1 MNPSTERL
9 TVHLAIGRRTHKRNV
24 RHQYSS
30 HLPTQ
35 ILQCLIF
42 VQDQIGIAFL
52 RGLFAFARCFGLRKG
67 GQFDCVRLRASGRV
81 TGGEEGVDGTAGS
94 RAEEGTDGPWF
105 GGGADE
111 EALGWCHFRFY
122 GFPLSFHGSFNRSS
136 RRSPVWI
143 EIG

>member
-1 MNPSTERL
+1 M
-9 TVHLAIGRRTHKRNV
+9 
-24 RHQYSS
+24 
-30 HLPTQ
+30 
-35 ILQCLIF
+35 
-42 VQDQIGIAFL
+42 QDQIGIAFL

-122 GFPLSFHGSFNRSS
+122 GFPLSFHGSFINRSS
-136 RRSPVWI
+136 LAGLDRNRIVLYVKISLLHI
-143 EIG
+143 DFLGINYYLLMR